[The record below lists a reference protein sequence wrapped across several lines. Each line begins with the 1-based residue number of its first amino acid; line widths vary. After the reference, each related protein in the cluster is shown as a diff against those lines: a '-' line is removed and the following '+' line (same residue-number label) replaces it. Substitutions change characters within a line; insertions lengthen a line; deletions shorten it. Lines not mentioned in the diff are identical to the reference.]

1 MLHRRQGFV
10 IIYTMLFRDGKKAFS
25 EPEKRSFRI
34 FSGFLIIVSGFLLP
48 AFVGAEV
55 IDRVVAF
62 IDDTAITQ
70 TELEDTYAETVK
82 ITPGA
87 TRLEALETMM
97 NRRLLLREARK
108 LRLKGEND
116 SDILEQ
122 YINLKVKAFIRIEE
136 DAVRKFYNENRE
148 KMGGM
153 DYSSVR
159 GDIER
164 YLREIE
170 VNRRLRDHLAELRE
184 KSYVK
189 ILLE

>member
-1 MLHRRQGFV
+1 LEPGNR
-10 IIYTMLFRDGKKAFS
+10 LFRIYSGICL
-25 EPEKRSFRI
+25 I
-34 FSGFLIIVSGFLLP
+34 FIAVFLPPIVAS
-48 AFVGAEV
+48 AEV

-70 TELEDTYAETVK
+70 SELEATYAEAVR

-87 TRLEALETMM
+87 TRREVLETMI
-97 NRRLLLREARK
+97 NKRLLLREGRK
-108 LRLKGEND
+108 LKFTEGNEA
-116 SDILEQ
+116 DIIEQ
-122 YINLKVKAFIRIEE
+122 YINLKVKAFIRIDEE
-136 DAVRKFYNENRE
+136 AVRKFYNENRE
-148 KMGGM
+148 KMGGK
-153 DYSSVR
+153 DYSVVR

-164 YLREIE
+164 YLREVE